1 MEWKTRITEMFG
13 IKYPIIQGA
22 YGGFGT
28 SAIAVPVSEAGGLGI
43 ITAGALRTPEK
54 LREDIRRARDLTD
67 KPIGVNLS
75 VGMCPQIEKMR
86 EVCIEEGIPIVET
99 AVFRAD
105 DHGRRLKEAGVKWMH
120 KVATVQHALAAE
132 QQGVDAVVIV
142 GLEGTGFKSAAQL
155 TTLTTITWAV
165 RQIKCPIIAAGG
177 IGDARGFL
185 AALAMGAE
193 AVYMGTAFMATK
205 ECPIPESHK
214 RKLVEASPADP
225 KIRDSALAPPDP
237 KELERVM
244 KLRGQ
249 IPESEWLQKLER
261 VLLKQSPD
269 EIPEEIDTEE
279 VLRIAGGSLAV
290 AVIDRIVSVKELI
303 DSIIGGAEEIL
314 ASGAFPGLK
323 ERLSG

>member
-1 MEWKTRITEMFG
+1 MEWKTRVTEMLG
-13 IKYPIIQGA
+13 VKYPIIQGA

-28 SAIAVPVSEAGGLGI
+28 SAIAAPVSEAGGFGI

-54 LREDIRRARDLTD
+54 LREDIRKAKDMTD
-67 KPIGVNLS
+67 KPFGVNLS
-75 VGMCPQIEKMR
+75 VGMCPQIEEMR
-86 EVCIEEGIPIVET
+86 EVCIEEGIPAVET

-105 DHGRRLKEAGVKWMH
+105 DHGKRLQQAGVKWIH

-165 RQIKCPIIAAGG
+165 RQMKCPIIAAGG

-185 AALAMGAE
+185 AALAMGAD

-214 RKLVEASPADP
+214 QALVEASPADP

-237 KELERVM
+237 KELEKVM
-244 KLRGQ
+244 KLRGK
-249 IPESEWLQKLER
+249 IPQSEWLQKLER

-269 EIPEEIDTEE
+269 EIPQEMDTAE

-290 AVIDRIVSVKELI
+290 AVIDQIVSVKEFI
-303 DSIIGGAEEIL
+303 DNIIQGAEEIL
-314 ASGAFPGLK
+314 ATGAFPKLK
-323 ERLSG
+323 ERLS